1 MYCYDITTTVGLFE
15 NGMSV
20 DVEIVYDLSLTEFS
34 ER

>member
-1 MYCYDITTTVGLFE
+1 MRCYEITTTVGLFE
-15 NGMSV
+15 NGMSD